1 MLEGLGFLMITVA
14 GPAALQRLVTPARRD
29 QPSRCGA
36 ATCRGHGRRHAG
48 LAAFADWHAYWWCAG
63 AAALLALACVALL
76 APPSAAGASLSWRGL
91 RQDTIDTLGTAGP
104 VLLSLTFMLYSLMFF
119 ALFSFLPVLLMERL
133 GLSLAQAGLY
143 NAIATVANVIGNLG
157 AGMLLARGWRRSTLI
172 AIACASMA

>member
-1 MLEGLGFLMITVA
+1 MAVAMLA
-14 GPAALQRLVTPARRD
+14 SQ
-29 QPSRCGA
+29 
-36 ATCRGHGRRHAG
+36 
-48 LAAFADWHAYWWCAG
+48 AFADWHAYWWCAG

-76 APPSAAGASLSWRGL
+76 RHRPPPAQACPGAACGR
-91 RQDTIDTLGTAGP
+91 TIDTLGTAGP

-143 NAIATVANVIGNLG
+143 SAIATAANVIGNLG

-172 AIACASMA
+172 AIACASMALIALLIFRSGAPAMTIFLLCVAFRPLAA

>member
-1 MLEGLGFLMITVA
+1 MAVAMLA
-14 GPAALQRLVTPARRD
+14 SQ
-29 QPSRCGA
+29 
-36 ATCRGHGRRHAG
+36 
-48 LAAFADWHAYWWCAG
+48 AFADWHAYWWCAG

-157 AGMLLARGWRRSTLI
+157 RACCWRAAGGVRR
-172 AIACASMA
+172 

>member
-1 MLEGLGFLMITVA
+1 MAVAMLA
-14 GPAALQRLVTPARRD
+14 SQ
-29 QPSRCGA
+29 
-36 ATCRGHGRRHAG
+36 
-48 LAAFADWHAYWWCAG
+48 AFADWHAYWWCAG

-143 NAIATVANVIGNLG
+143 SAIATAANVIGNLG

-172 AIACASMA
+172 AIACASMALIALLIFRSARRP